1 MFEPILRIFDFLRP
15 NRTETRHEPPKPMA
29 IPVDERLKTVQQ
41 CEHIFKKLDAVEADA
56 LSRIDNP
63 EQAWPFLCKIRQLRR
78 ETQNELLS
86 LLPEGSWVF
95 SADSSALDSP
105 VRAANTR
112 TGAILQVFN
121 GGRADY

>member
-1 MFEPILRIFDFLRP
+1 MFESILRIFDFLSP
-15 NRTETRHEPPKPMA
+15 NRTEARHQPPKPMA
-29 IPVDERLKTVQQ
+29 IPVDERLNTVQQ
-41 CEHIFKKLDAVEADA
+41 CEHLFKKLDAVEAEV

-63 EQAWPFLCKIRQLRR
+63 EQAWPFLCRIRQLRR
-78 ETQNELLS
+78 ETQNDLLS

-95 SADSSALDSP
+95 SADSPALDSP

-112 TGAILQVFN
+112 TGATLQVFN